1 MICRTKSQVLM
12 LDLHIFEN
20 LDGYSMLFPI
30 SFKVPTMV
38 FGGFKPSENM
48 NVNGKDDIPYIMEFS
63 RTFTSPVLVRLSC
76 CAAIASQ
83 HKNYLDLA
91 CLYTRCRGMHTEINK
106 QIEQKWTDARASEL
120 ITNAISTDKQTTK
133 CGRMQR
139 KVSQCRRSRTL
150 TIGTGQYADLHGC
163 TQCVGNTGVGCKDAT
178 GQGDTGQKGHKDKGR
193 SNEKAHLQTSRCKQ
207 RQQPAKTGIMGQSGS
222 SKFRAMQKH
231 ISKQAG
237 ASSDNSLPK
246 QGSWANQA
254 PPSSE
259 RCTRHLRFMFCDAPL
274 LVWK

>member
-1 MICRTKSQVLM
+1 MAWKKTSKKTDTELV
-12 LDLHIFEN
+12 
-20 LDGYSMLFPI
+20 
-30 SFKVPTMV
+30 
-38 FGGFKPSENM
+38 GGFNHLEKYWSM
-48 NVNGKDDIPYIMEFS
+48 GRIIPYIMEFS

-91 CLYTRCRGMHTEINK
+91 CLYTRCRGMHTEISK
-106 QIEQKWTDARASEL
+106 RIEQKRTDARASEL

-178 GQGDTGQKGHKDKGR
+178 GQGDTGRQKGHKDKGR

-222 SKFRAMQKH
+222 SKFRAMH
-231 ISKQAG
+231 SPFAVHV
-237 ASSDNSLPK
+237 L
-246 QGSWANQA
+246 
-254 PPSSE
+254 
-259 RCTRHLRFMFCDAPL
+259 
-274 LVWK
+274 